1 MVAASVYIIINQVL
15 SNTETTV
22 FFLLKLSFFY
32 FTVNDFNVSM
42 RLLVIYIFIVNNLIL
57 SLVNKFLRYNRKW
70 YYIWICTLWCQFS
83 LLCVSFV
90 FSVTLVIYDERTAM
104 IYSVFHLDILFYL

>member
-22 FFLLKLSFFY
+22 FFLLKFFY

-57 SLVNKFLRYNRKW
+57 TLVNKFLRYNRKW
-70 YYIWICTLWCQFS
+70 YYIWI
-83 LLCVSFV
+83 
-90 FSVTLVIYDERTAM
+90 
-104 IYSVFHLDILFYL
+104 